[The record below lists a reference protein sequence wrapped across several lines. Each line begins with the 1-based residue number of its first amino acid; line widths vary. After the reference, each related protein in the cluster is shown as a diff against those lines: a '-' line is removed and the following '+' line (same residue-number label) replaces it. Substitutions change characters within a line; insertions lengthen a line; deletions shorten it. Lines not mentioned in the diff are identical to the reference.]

1 MSTAKC
7 EEEEVPLVR
16 ACHIIDAIM
25 EAPAAGSAANVT
37 TSVANDKHLDY
48 SGEFGELRGGD
59 EDNVTHPWPYLQ
71 EIFSYVGVKDSSYRM
86 KCLLCLPRVAE
97 ILAFK
102 NSPSNLK
109 KHIEVGKINFNSIK
123 P

>member
-1 MSTAKC
+1 MSTAKR
-7 EEEEVPLVR
+7 EEDGVPLVR

-25 EAPAAGSAANVT
+25 EATAVGSANVT
-37 TSVANDKHLDY
+37 TPVADDEHLDY
-48 SGEFGELRGGD
+48 SGKLGELCGGD

-71 EIFSYVGVKDSSYRM
+71 EIFSYVGVKDSFYRL
-86 KCLLCLPRVAE
+86 KCLLCLPRVTE

-109 KHIEVGKINFNSIK
+109 KHIAVGSIHLHSMK